1 MSAHDVVMKTEK
13 TELPEGY
20 HKEDTLFIFD
30 WDDTILPT
38 TWLALNELRVD
49 MPGEV
54 PQNLKAQLDDYAP
67 WAMRTLEEAK
77 KYGKV
82 LIVTNAEDGWIELTI
97 KKFFPSWEDLMGTI
111 PYHSARST
119 WEPTGCTLPV
129 EWKVRSF
136 DHEIR
141 SYYDNQR
148 DHHGRSVGRDNVR
161 RNIIGLG
168 DSTSDREAMLHVTG
182 GKANTTGKSLKFMER
197 PNLEHL
203 QKQHHLIASS
213 IRQIALHE
221 KSLDLCIQH
230 QMESN
235 SNATSNNS
243 KNTTAPAAAAG
254 SNPVS
259 NTNEDSQKTNDSSAT
274 IPPPTDSN
282 NSEAKK
288 DSASCAA
295 KADNTGSSSNGGP
308 ANPGIGGGSIPTPQ
322 SGTANAQSG
331 GSSSTTTATSSGTAN
346 LNAAT
351 EMNSAKRR
359 RWQVTPSLGGDVG
372 RSKRTT
378 AAGAA
383 PEINKV
389 EAPAAAPVMQFC
401 IGAYIEQPPLIPDGG
416 YSTRLA

>member
-1 MSAHDVVMKTEK
+1 MASQDVVMEK
-13 TELPEGY
+13 ADPPLPENY

-38 TWLALNELRVD
+38 TWLALNDLRVD
-49 MPGEV
+49 MQGEIPV
-54 PQNLKAQLDDYAP
+54 NLKNQLDDYAP

-97 KKFFPSWEDLMGTI
+97 KKFFPSWEKLIDTI

-119 WEPTGCTLPV
+119 WEPTGCSLPV

-141 SYYDNQR
+141 TYYEQR
-148 DHHGRSVGRDNVR
+148 GDGGR

-182 GKANTTGKSLKFMER
+182 SKINTVGKSLKFMER

-230 QMESN
+230 QMS
-235 SNATSNNS
+235 S
-243 KNTTAPAAAAG
+243 
-254 SNPVS
+254 
-259 NTNEDSQKTNDSSAT
+259 DSGQSA
-274 IPPPTDSN
+274 
-282 NSEAKK
+282 
-288 DSASCAA
+288 
-295 KADNTGSSSNGGP
+295 
-308 ANPGIGGGSIPTPQ
+308 
-322 SGTANAQSG
+322 
-331 GSSSTTTATSSGTAN
+331 
-346 LNAAT
+346 
-351 EMNSAKRR
+351 
-359 RWQVTPSLGGDVG
+359 
-372 RSKRTT
+372 TT
-378 AAGAA
+378 AAGGGTAA
-383 PEINKV
+383 TGGMPQGPPVHAGAGAGGSGNNPGGAQGMSQNMGPGAATGV
-389 EAPAAAPVMQFC
+389 PNSAVPAAAGPGMMSSTESSNSPTKNAG
-401 IGAYIEQPPLIPDGG
+401 GAGSGG
-416 YSTRLA
+416 Q